1 MIYDVIGDVHGQADK
16 LIGLLTQL
24 GYQDNGQCFQ
34 APPNHQAIFIGDLI
48 DRGSQQLQ
56 TLSIV
61 FAMIDHGQALA
72 VMGNHEYN
80 ALAYATPDA
89 RDASQYLRQHDD
101 RHTSQHQA
109 FLNEVG
115 FGSELHQFWLKR
127 FYELPLWLALDDA
140 CFVHACWDSDAMAI
154 LKPLLTTDNRL
165 TPVALQKTSEEGTPP
180 FEALERV
187 LKGVEAPLPEG
198 ICMQSAG
205 RRDGRHD

>member
-1 MIYDVIGDVHGQADK
+1 MIYDVIGDVHGRADK

-24 GYQDNGQCFQ
+24 GYQHDGQCFQ

-89 RDASQYLRQHDD
+89 RDASQYLRRHDD
-101 RHTSQHQA
+101 KNTSQHQA
-109 FLNEVG
+109 FLDEVG

-127 FYELPLWLALDDA
+127 FYELPQ
-140 CFVHACWDSDAMAI
+140 I
-154 LKPLLTTDNRL
+154 
-165 TPVALQKTSEEGTPP
+165 
-180 FEALERV
+180 
-187 LKGVEAPLPEG
+187 
-198 ICMQSAG
+198 G
-205 RRDGRHD
+205 RAHV

>member
-24 GYQDNGQCFQ
+24 GYQHDGQCFQ

-80 ALAYATPDA
+80 ALAYATADA

-101 RHTSQHQA
+101 KNTSQHQA
-109 FLNEVG
+109 FLDEVG

-140 CFVHACWDSDAMAI
+140 CFVHACWDSDAMAM
-154 LKPLLTTDNRL
+154 LKPL
-165 TPVALQKTSEEGTPP
+165 
-180 FEALERV
+180 
-187 LKGVEAPLPEG
+187 
-198 ICMQSAG
+198 
-205 RRDGRHD
+205 